1 MMEDS
6 LDLLKQALAKLH
18 EIDSLLSNLSNEKQF
33 TVMGFGP
40 ELMEGR
46 SHVRCAIRVFSVL
59 QRGVDYKVNY
69 TVVKQDLHRLI
80 DVLDA
85 ESLRKVRDFVNGGI
99 TKDGR

>member
-40 ELMEGR
+40 EFMEGR
-46 SHVRCAIRVFSVL
+46 SHVRSAIRVFSVL
-59 QRGVDYKVNY
+59 RRGVDYKVNY

-85 ESLRKVRDFVNGGI
+85 ESLGKIRDFV
-99 TKDGR
+99 KDGIADAQ

>member
-18 EIDSLLSNLSNEKQF
+18 EIDSLLSDSSNEKQF
-33 TVMGFGP
+33 KAMGFGP
-40 ELMEGR
+40 EFMESR
-46 SHVRCAIRVFSVL
+46 LHVRSAIRVFSVL
-59 QRGVDYKVNY
+59 RRGVDYKVNY
-69 TVVKQDLHRLI
+69 TVVKQDLHSLI